1 MRRIQEKTK
10 RIWANLFAFLV
21 IARSMDDIIKKF
33 GLTRQQIYNNIE
45 RMNRSGFTIRRTRK
59 RHEGGGSLRVEL
71 SIPLSEALERLGI
84 AKEKYRVSQ
93 KEKPKKQG
101 RPPKQE
107 PPVRDVSAAA
117 RHDKAP
123 WFVLTTECERLYFSD

>member
-10 RIWANLFAFLV
+10 RLWANLFTYLV

-45 RMNRSGFTIRRTRK
+45 RMNRAGFTIRRTRK

-71 SIPLSEALERLGI
+71 SIPLSEALDRLGI
-84 AKEKYRVSQ
+84 GKKKERRATGDRAK
-93 KEKPKKQG
+93 KPG

-107 PPVRDVSAAA
+107 PPARDVSADA
-117 RHDKAP
+117 RHNKAP
-123 WFVLTTECERLYFSD
+123 WFVLTTECERLY